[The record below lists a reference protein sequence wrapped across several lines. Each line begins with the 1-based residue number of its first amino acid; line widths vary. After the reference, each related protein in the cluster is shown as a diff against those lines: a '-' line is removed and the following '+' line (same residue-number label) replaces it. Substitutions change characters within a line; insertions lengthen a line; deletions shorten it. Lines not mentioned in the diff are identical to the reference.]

1 MLVFLRESP
10 GARTLGVSGV
20 RNLVVRGS
28 YRRTGAPPSM
38 LSRDRS
44 MEDILIP
51 LFAFSFVYLTIKMI
65 LDYKK
70 SKLNQSSGAG
80 DRSLEM
86 SELKALIRE
95 AVEEAQEPLFARLE
109 ALEERR
115 PELPPAERA
124 PLLEIPEPEPEAEA
138 APPPAP
144 VRHARRRRG

>member
-1 MLVFLRESP
+1 
-10 GARTLGVSGV
+10 
-20 RNLVVRGS
+20 
-28 YRRTGAPPSM
+28 
-38 LSRDRS
+38 

-70 SKLNQSSGAG
+70 SKLNRLSGEG

-115 PELPPAERA
+115 PELPPAGHA

-138 APPPAP
+138 PPSPAP

>member
-1 MLVFLRESP
+1 
-10 GARTLGVSGV
+10 
-20 RNLVVRGS
+20 
-28 YRRTGAPPSM
+28 
-38 LSRDRS
+38 
-44 MEDILIP
+44 MEEILIP
-51 LFAFSFVYLTIKMI
+51 LFAFSFIYLTIKMI

-70 SKLNQSSGAG
+70 SKLNQSSGEA

-109 ALEERR
+109 ALEGRR

-124 PLLEIPEPEPEAEA
+124 PLLEIPEPGPEAEA

-144 VRHARRRRG
+144 VRPARRRRG

>member
-1 MLVFLRESP
+1 MP
-10 GARTLGVSGV
+10 GV
-20 RNLVVRGS
+20 RNLADEGS
-28 YRRTGAPPSM
+28 YRRGNAPSPM

-44 MEDILIP
+44 MEEILIP
-51 LFAFSFVYLTIKMI
+51 LFAFSFIYLTIKMI

-70 SKLNQSSGAG
+70 SKLNQSSGEA

-109 ALEERR
+109 ALEGRR

-124 PLLEIPEPEPEAEA
+124 PLLEIPEPGPEAEA

-144 VRHARRRRG
+144 VRPARRRRG